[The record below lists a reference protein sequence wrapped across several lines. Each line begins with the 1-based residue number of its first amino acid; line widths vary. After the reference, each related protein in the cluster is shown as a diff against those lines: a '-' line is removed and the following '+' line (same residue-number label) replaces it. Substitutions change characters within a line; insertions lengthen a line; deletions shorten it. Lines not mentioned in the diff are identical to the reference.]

1 MRRTRIA
8 LAVGVATLLCNPASV
23 AAGDAS
29 EILFQGLGDTHHEVS
44 TRSPR
49 AQKYFDQGLVLAFGF
64 NHREAGRSFLEAAR
78 LDPQCAMCYWGAAWV
93 LGPNINAP
101 MDPADAPEALNLVL
115 NAVSHSGGASA
126 KERGYILALAQ
137 RYSED
142 PSQDRTPLDAAY
154 ADGMR
159 RVVERFPDDLDARAI
174 LAEAIMDQHPWDYW
188 DPRTREA
195 RPWTNEILDLLRGVL
210 EVNPDHVFANHLFI
224 HAVEASSHPEM
235 AEPEADRLRTL
246 VPGAGHLV
254 HMPAHIY
261 LRMGRYADASAAN
274 EAAIRADD
282 AYVAQ
287 CQTGGIYPLG
297 YIPHNWHFLW
307 TTATFEG
314 RSRRAIEAA
323 LEARR
328 KVPPEKLAD
337 SRWGILHQYYAL
349 PLYAYARFGKWQEL
363 LDFPQPDPKQ
373 AYTLAVW
380 HYTRGLADVF
390 TGQLGAADTERS
402 ALQLLLRQHEAD
414 LTKITMWEI
423 NTSYALM
430 QIGDHVLG
438 GEIAAKRGDFATAIA
453 ELKQAEDE
461 ELSLGYDEPPDW
473 YYPVRHSLGAV
484 YLEAKLPAEAEKV
497 YRTDLAWYPE
507 NGFALFGLEQ
517 ALRAE
522 GRTDEAA
529 SVHVR
534 FESAWAR
541 ADHVLTTS
549 RF

>member
-8 LAVGVATLLCNPASV
+8 LAVGVATLLCSPASV
-23 AAGDAS
+23 AAGGAS
-29 EILFQGLGDTHHEVS
+29 EILFQGLGDTHHEIT

-101 MDPADAPEALNLVL
+101 MDPADAPPAWDLARK
-115 NAVSHSGGASA
+115 AV
-126 KERGYILALAQ
+126 ALAGGTDARERAYIAAVAA
-137 RYSED
+137 RYVEH
-142 PSQDRTPLDAAY
+142 PPGDRGPLDAAY

-159 RVVERFPDDLDARAI
+159 RVVEQFPGDLDARTL

-188 DPRTREA
+188 NPRSREP
-195 RPWTNEILDLLRGVL
+195 RPWTSEILDLLRGVL
-210 EVNPDHVFANHLFI
+210 AAEPGHVFANHLFI
-224 HAVEASSHPEM
+224 HAVEASSHPEI
-235 AEPEADRLRTL
+235 AVPEADRLRTL

-261 LRMGRYADASAAN
+261 LRVGRYADASAAN

-323 LEARR
+323 LETRR
-328 KVPPEKLAD
+328 KVPPDKLD
-337 SRWGILHQYYAL
+337 DTRWGILHQYYAL
-349 PLYAYARFGKWQEL
+349 PLYAYARFGKWREI
-363 LDFPQPDPKQ
+363 LDFPRPDPKR

-380 HYTRGLADVF
+380 HYARGLADVF
-390 TGQLGAADTERS
+390 TGNLDAADAERAALGA
-402 ALQLLLRQHEAD
+402 LLREHEAD

-430 QIGDHVLG
+430 RIADHVLG
-438 GEIAAKRGDFATAIA
+438 GEIAAKRRGFDTAVA
-453 ELKQAEDE
+453 ELNQAEE
-461 ELSLGYDEPPDW
+461 LELSLGYDEPPDW
-473 YYPVRHSLGAV
+473 YYPVRDSLGAV
-484 YLEAKLPAEAEKV
+484 YLEAKRPAEAEKV
-497 YRTDLAWYPE
+497 YRTDLEWYPE

-534 FESAWAR
+534 FERAWAR